1 MGRII
6 EIMSGASGGP
16 WNMAVDSL
24 LLSMAESGAIRFALR
39 TYTWKPACVSI
50 GRLQDPSREISA
62 GALRA
67 AGVGAVR
74 RPTGGRAVWHEN
86 ELTYCIAAAPG
97 HPAAS
102 GSIEQSLAMTGGMLV
117 EALGSLGVPATLAR
131 ADRHHLPRGTASNPC
146 FTSHGR
152 MEVIVSGCKV
162 VGNAQARRRGAFLEH
177 GSIIVHND
185 QVRLADFLPGADA
198 GSRRSVRDVLSS
210 GVRGLGDFIP
220 GITPGD
226 VREPLHSAFA
236 RAAGCTPEALEEGDL
251 DASRLGAV
259 RDSLER
265 EALGWE

>member
-1 MGRII
+1 
-6 EIMSGASGGP
+6 
-16 WNMAVDSL
+16 MAVDSL
-24 LLSMAESGAIRFALR
+24 LLSMAESGAMTFALR

-62 GALRA
+62 RALRT

-102 GSIEQSLAMTGGMLV
+102 GSIEQSLATTGGMLV

-177 GSIIVHND
+177 GSIIVRND
-185 QVRLADFLPGADA
+185 QVRLADFLPGAGVEA
-198 GSRRSVRDVLSS
+198 RCGIRDILSS

-220 GITPGD
+220 GITPED
-226 VREPLHSAFA
+226 IRDPLQKAFA
-236 RAAGCTPEALEEGDL
+236 RAAGCTPDVMEEGDL
-251 DASRLGAV
+251 DLIRLEAL
-259 RDSLER
+259 RESLER
-265 EALGWE
+265 EALAWA